1 MRAQGVRT
9 WGWRVYGWR
18 AYRWRSMIG
27 LLTGSIGIGKTSLC
41 QRLVALLRQQGL
53 EPAGILAPALID
65 DQGMKIGIRLW
76 RIETEEERV
85 LALVEGDLRGP
96 HTGRYVF
103 DTDVMA
109 WGLSGLRRALRG
121 KYDLVLIDEIGPLEL
136 LRGEGL
142 APVLGDL
149 WDLCEPHVLI
159 VVREALTE
167 ILRERLD
174 RPDLVT
180 FSLRMGVRET
190 LAQEVAERYFPGMAE
205 QKQCT

>member
-1 MRAQGVRT
+1 
-9 WGWRVYGWR
+9 
-18 AYRWRSMIG
+18 MIG

-65 DQGMKIGIRLW
+65 DQGMKIGIRLL

-96 HTGRYVF
+96 RTGRYAF
-103 DTDVMA
+103 DADVMA

-121 KYDLVLIDEIGPLEL
+121 QYDLVLIDEIGPLEL

-149 WDLCEPHVLI
+149 RDLCEPHVLI

-167 ILRERLD
+167 VLRERLD
-174 RPDLVT
+174 KPDLVT

-190 LAQEVAERYFPGMAE
+190 LAKEVAERYFPGMAE
-205 QKQCT
+205 KK